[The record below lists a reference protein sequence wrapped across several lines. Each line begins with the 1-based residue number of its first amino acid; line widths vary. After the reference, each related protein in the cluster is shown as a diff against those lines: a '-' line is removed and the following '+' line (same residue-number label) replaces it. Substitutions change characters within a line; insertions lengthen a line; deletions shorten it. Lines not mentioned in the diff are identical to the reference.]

1 MGHGLDM
8 RFVPCGSGEI
18 EAVKLSGVE
27 LLLFLFIHLNE
38 DVARDYVH

>member
-8 RFVPCGSGEI
+8 RFVPCDNGEI

-27 LLLFLFIHLNE
+27 LLLFLVIHLNE
-38 DVARDYVH
+38 DVPRDYVH